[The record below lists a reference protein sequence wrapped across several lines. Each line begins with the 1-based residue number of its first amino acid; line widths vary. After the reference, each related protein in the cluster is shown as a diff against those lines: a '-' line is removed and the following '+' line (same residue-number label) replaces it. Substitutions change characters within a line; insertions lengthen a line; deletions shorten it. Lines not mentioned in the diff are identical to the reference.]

1 MLARPPEPSQHCPR
15 KALTHQRNPLCR
27 RAETRNAP
35 AARPGL
41 MCIPRQAC
49 APRRCPVLL
58 RTRGAARSAQHPA
71 EHPVQNIALHHQ
83 LTIPGPARQPS
94 FCSALVAFPAHNS
107 RRSSPG
113 FPKRLGPVPT
123 LRLPPQR
130 PGPHPRRPRRLAKFH
145 FCPASCPPALP
156 HRGLVGATKLFAS
169 VSVGSN
175 VSRWSGPCEWLFWAW
190 ASTSTWPVEEGNH
203 RRRSRGPRAR
213 FRQRTQAAPSLME
226 GHFEQLARASVR
238 KKDDR
243 GEQFV
248 ISLDGRKRDR

>member
-15 KALTHQRNPLCR
+15 KALTHQRTPLCR

-175 VSRWSGPCEWLFWAW
+175 ERQQVEWSLRMAFLGVGFDFNLARRGGQPSTAISRSAGSL
-190 ASTSTWPVEEGNH
+190 
-203 RRRSRGPRAR
+203 
-213 FRQRTQAAPSLME
+213 QAAD
-226 GHFEQLARASVR
+226 ASSGVP
-238 KKDDR
+238 
-243 GEQFV
+243 
-248 ISLDGRKRDR
+248 DGGTL